1 MVLGLILGIISGVI
15 MMVLGGFLARAVFS
29 PKERP
34 LIFRED
40 YKEFSSSDYLAKIW
54 QEPKKNHTP
63 CKRCGMDDQPLMKVF
78 NIWGYELICKWC
90 AELAEIKGHLLLV
103 EAGKPVHKR
112 GPLGKFL
119 KSLENIFMAFG
130 DLVRVFIP

>member
-1 MVLGLILGIISGVI
+1 MVLGLVLGIISGVI

-40 YKEFSSSDYLAKIW
+40 YKEFSSSNKQAEIR

-90 AELAEIKGHLLLV
+90 AELMEVNNHLALN
-103 EAGKPVHKR
+103 EMTKPIHKR

-130 DLVRVFIP
+130 DLVRVFIR